1 MVSIRDVAQH
11 ADVPIG
17 TVSNYMNAPHRVAP
31 ETQKRIEKAI
41 NDLGNLRNEAAGS
54 SEVASELGPVARR
67 ERRRAHSIG
76 KGWGLPP
83 LLLTRGLRPL

>member
-41 NDLGNLRNEAAGS
+41 NDLGYLRKG
-54 SEVASELGPVARR
+54 L
-67 ERRRAHSIG
+67 SIIRCN
-76 KGWGLPP
+76 WGCLF
-83 LLLTRGLRPL
+83 